1 MKKVKVI
8 FNGPRSFIIKVL
20 IRRHINIYNVSNDVY
35 TINYSDLNKI
45 PSIYIKSYE
54 YIGVEKYKKKIN
66 NNKYFLITICL
77 SFLLLIIASHMIFKV
92 EVLHND
98 KELRG
103 IIYEYL
109 KDNGVS
115 PFTFRKKYSKLDKI
129 KKGLKETYSD
139 KIDWVEIERDGVIY
153 KVKVEERIVVK
164 NEKTRPLCDIIST
177 KDANILSYNISHG
190 EMIKE
195 LGDFVSKGETL
206 VSGTIHFN
214 EKATLQTCAE
224 GEIYGNTWYKINVNL
239 PLEHIVN
246 NVTKKRIL
254 NIGIEKGSKYKRI
267 FRVHFKN
274 YKVKKRRIISFGKVN
289 IYLETVNEIEGK
301 VKRFNEKE
309 GIKEASKRAQKSL
322 NRRIGP
328 KGKILSEK
336 VLQSDVYDS
345 IMYIEFFYSVSEP
358 IGKQLNRELPK
369 KGVEEDE
376 VTK

>member
-1 MKKVKVI
+1 M
-8 FNGPRSFIIKVL
+8 
-20 IRRHINIYNVSNDVY
+20 
-35 TINYSDLNKI
+35 
-45 PSIYIKSYE
+45 
-54 YIGVEKYKKKIN
+54 
-66 NNKYFLITICL
+66 
-77 SFLLLIIASHMIFKV
+77 
-92 EVLHND
+92 
-98 KELRG
+98 
-103 IIYEYL
+103 
-109 KDNGVS
+109 
-115 PFTFRKKYSKLDKI
+115 
-129 KKGLKETYSD
+129 
-139 KIDWVEIERDGVIY
+139 
-153 KVKVEERIVVK
+153 
-164 NEKTRPLCDIIST
+164 
-177 KDANILSYNISHG
+177 
-190 EMIKE
+190 
-195 LGDFVSKGETL
+195 
-206 VSGTIHFN
+206 
-214 EKATLQTCAE
+214 
-224 GEIYGNTWYKINVNL
+224 
-239 PLEHIVN
+239 
-246 NVTKKRIL
+246 TKKRIL

-309 GIKEASKRAQKSL
+309 GIKEASKRAKKNL